1 MLERQCIYKSYLG
14 RTFLFDRLLLA
25 YVMIPIM
32 QREVNTFVDV
42 VWNCHRIREQRDTFL
57 PDGVPNHIYSFP
69 DKYGLED
76 CGRYLC
82 NFFLPGFYLWS
93 VSGFQ
98 VKTGSRAVG
107 IQESNIGKVVKR
119 YDNLQTKWIK
129 VNLKHHSLTQ
139 VTCND
144 CVTVVKPPES
154 DCQFEKWNCKIASYF
169 RFMGFLQY
177 MTSF

>member
-1 MLERQCIYKSYLG
+1 MFEKQCIYKSYLG

-25 YVMIPIM
+25 YVMILIM

-82 NFFLPGFYLWS
+82 NFFY
-93 VSGFQ
+93 Q
-98 VKTGSRAVG
+98 GSTFD
-107 IQESNIGKVVKR
+107 Q
-119 YDNLQTKWIK
+119 
-129 VNLKHHSLTQ
+129 
-139 VTCND
+139 
-144 CVTVVKPPES
+144 
-154 DCQFEKWNCKIASYF
+154 CQDSK
-169 RFMGFLQY
+169 
-177 MTSF
+177 

>member
-1 MLERQCIYKSYLG
+1 MLKKCVEVNIEIECLNKSFKDLLLNMLEKQAFTRVTQAEL
-14 RTFLFDRLLLA
+14 RLDAFLFDKLLLA

-82 NFFLPGFYLWS
+82 NFFLTGFY
-93 VSGFQ
+93 F
-98 VKTGSRAVG
+98 
-107 IQESNIGKVVKR
+107 
-119 YDNLQTKWIK
+119 
-129 VNLKHHSLTQ
+129 
-139 VTCND
+139 
-144 CVTVVKPPES
+144 
-154 DCQFEKWNCKIASYF
+154 
-169 RFMGFLQY
+169 
-177 MTSF
+177 